1 MDSFTILVSDFLI
14 FGFGC
19 GILGWVSCYIVTKD
33 EEIKQERVKKERAAK
48 RAAAHKAWRKA
59 GLV

>member
-1 MDSFTILVSDFLI
+1 MDSVTILFSDFLI

-19 GILGWVSCYIVTKD
+19 AILGWVGCYIITKD
-33 EEIKQERVKKERAAK
+33 EEIKQVRVKKERAAK
-48 RAAAHKAWRKA
+48 RAAAHEAWRKA